1 MTPCG
6 KVKKTTQESSYT
18 RESALHKAARNR
30 QDSMK
35 GKHETHLTKLI
46 HKRSTALERNVLE
59 RKLLEILNMFDG
71 SNLNL
76 ISDVDQD
83 I

>member
-1 MTPCG
+1 MWESE
-6 KVKKTTQESSYT
+6 KTTQESSYT

-30 QDSMK
+30 QYSMT
-35 GKHETHLTKLI
+35 GKHETHLTNLLY
-46 HKRSTALERNVLE
+46 KRSTAFDRNLLE

-71 SNLNL
+71 TNLNL
-76 ISDVDQD
+76 ISDVIQD